1 MNNFISYL
9 YVVLCGLAF
18 TIYYLFYK
26 LATKHISNMN
36 LIALQYFVISIILF
50 FIFIIFR
57 RKEFIEEI
65 NLRTIWYAFA
75 IGISSIAS
83 AVLLYI
89 LLKSEPYSQVV
100 PVLEPLIVVMS
111 TIIGVFYFKNRLTM
125 TSSSGIVLSII
136 GIYLMVI

>member
-1 MNNFISYL
+1 MNRQINYL
-9 YVVLCGLAF
+9 YIVLCALFF

-26 LATKHISNMN
+26 VASKHIGNFN
-36 LIALQYFVISIILF
+36 LIALQYFIISIILF

-57 RKEFIEEI
+57 RKKFIEEV
-65 NLRTIWYAFA
+65 NLKTIGYAFA
-75 IGISSIAS
+75 IGVSSIAS

-89 LLKSEPYSQVV
+89 LLKTESYSKIV

-111 TIIGVFYFKNRLTM
+111 SIIGIFYFNNRLTM
-125 TSSSGIVLSII
+125 TSASGIVLSII